1 MNIIARRDPR
11 NVFGVPGVVSRLR
24 AGTPAEPFLDEELR
38 AFGKDARGL
47 VAPAV
52 RAWLG
57 EHAGEPPA
65 LAAALRALFGL

>member
-1 MNIIARRDPR
+1 MN
-11 NVFGVPGVVSRLR
+11 RLR
-24 AGTPAEPFLDEELR
+24 AGTPAEPFLDEELA

-52 RAWLG
+52 RVWLA
-57 EHAGEPPA
+57 EHGGEPPA